1 MKETTIIEEKK
12 RLLNTKCFDIDDAI
26 SVIQILRGEGGC
38 PWDAEQTHESIRDNL
53 VEEAY
58 EVLYAIETND
68 IPALYDEL
76 GDVLMQVIF
85 HAEIGD
91 QEKEFDMNNICTAMC
106 EKMIRR
112 HPHVFGDVVA
122 ETSEKVLENWEEIK
136 KAEKGLDNHSKT
148 LLDVPETMP
157 ALTRAYKIQKKAAK
171 VGFDWDN
178 PDDVFDKVKE
188 ELDEVR
194 EAYEAC
200 RKTEVCVDVNGD
212 EVSQANEHL
221 REEVG
226 DLLFASVNLSRSLG
240 VYPEEGLRVTN
251 SKFITRFV
259 EMEKLALA
267 EGKDLDKLSLEEMDS
282 YWEKAKKFLA
292 ES

>member
-1 MKETTIIEEKK
+1 MKEKNIAEEKK
-12 RLLNTKCFDIDDAI
+12 RLLNTKRYDLEDAI

-68 IPALYDEL
+68 IPSLYDEL

-85 HAEIGD
+85 HAEIGE
-91 QEKEFDMNNICTAMC
+91 QEKEFDMNDICTAMC

-122 ETSEKVLENWEEIK
+122 ETSDKVLENWEEIK
-136 KAEKGLDNHSKT
+136 KVEKGLDSNAKT
-148 LLDVPETMP
+148 LLDVPETLP
-157 ALTRAYKIQKKAAK
+157 ALTRAYKVQKKAAK

-178 PDDVFDKVKE
+178 PADVFDKVQE
-188 ELDEVR
+188 ELNEVR
-194 EAYEAC
+194 EAYEA
-200 RKTEVCVDVNGD
+200 VDVDGGMKK
-212 EVSQANEHL
+212 QAVAHL
-221 REEVG
+221 HEEIG

-240 VYPEEGLRVTN
+240 VYPEEGLRAAN

-267 EGKDLDKLSLEEMDS
+267 EGKNLDDMSLTEMDF
-282 YWEKAKKFLA
+282 YWEKAKKLLA
-292 ES
+292 EG